1 MNGQSD
7 MEVQSI
13 DHGLGYDRGVEVLC
27 EVENKIFKRVPHQQ
41 ASYRVKFRIWRRS
54 LPVILGG
61 WGVRRVFTASVIWS
75 FFFVTLLFSFGDPV
89 HYPGLLQ
96 FLGY

>member
-1 MNGQSD
+1 MSKKSLEQKN
-7 MEVQSI
+7 ENRREREE
-13 DHGLGYDRGVEVLC
+13 RG
-27 EVENKIFKRVPHQQ
+27 KRE
-41 ASYRVKFRIWRRS
+41 RRRS

>member
-1 MNGQSD
+1 MQ
-7 MEVQSI
+7 VQSI
-13 DHGLGYDRGVEVLC
+13 DHGLSYEPMVEELRFC
-27 EVENKIFKRVPHQQ
+27 EARKKIFKRVPHQQ